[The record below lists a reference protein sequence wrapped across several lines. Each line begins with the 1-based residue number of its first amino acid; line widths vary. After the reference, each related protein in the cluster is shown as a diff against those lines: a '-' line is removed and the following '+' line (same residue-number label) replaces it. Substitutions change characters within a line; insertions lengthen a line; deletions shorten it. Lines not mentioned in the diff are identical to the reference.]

1 MYSRFFKLLKSQSY
15 LILGPR
21 GTGKSTYLKDQY
33 PEALYI
39 DLLKAETFTA
49 LIANPSRLEDM
60 IPSSFKNFVIIDE
73 IQKIPELLNEVHRL
87 IENKKLKFILTGSS
101 ARQLRKKGTN
111 LLAGRA
117 RTYHFY
123 PLIYSELGQDFNLEK
138 SIRYGHLPEAYTK
151 EDPQTYLKSYL
162 QTYLKEEIDNEGLTR
177 NLGAFARFLEA
188 ASFSQAQPLNISK
201 VAEDCHVDRKITE
214 GYFKIL
220 EDLLIAERVPVFTK
234 KAKRR
239 MTAHPKFFFFDCGV
253 YQAIRPR
260 GPLDSPAEI
269 EGPAWETLVWQEI
282 KAINEYSQWGYE
294 IFTWRTQAKQEV
306 DLILYGEKG
315 LHAIEVKRS
324 DKIRKE
330 DTESLLLFKSDYPM
344 AKLHLIYGGKEK
356 VQLNNGITLWPI
368 QLFLKDIML
377 LGNE

>member
-1 MYSRFFKLLKSQSY
+1 MEYIIPFFKLLKSQSY

-39 DLLKAETFTA
+39 DFLKAETFTA

-188 ASFSQAQPLNISK
+188 ASFSQGQPLNISK
-201 VAEDCHVDRKITE
+201 ISEECHVDRKITE

-239 MTAHPKFFFFDCGV
+239 MTAHSKFFFFDCGV

-269 EGPAWETLVWQEI
+269 EGPA
-282 KAINEYSQWGYE
+282 
-294 IFTWRTQAKQEV
+294 
-306 DLILYGEKG
+306 
-315 LHAIEVKRS
+315 
-324 DKIRKE
+324 
-330 DTESLLLFKSDYPM
+330 
-344 AKLHLIYGGKEK
+344 
-356 VQLNNGITLWPI
+356 
-368 QLFLKDIML
+368 
-377 LGNE
+377 